1 MRNVFDINIRPTI
14 YKCNT
19 TLAKCQIW
27 NRNSSSFQKVLSSP
41 HVFHFYFKKKFDPY
55 LSSDFRTQFLF
66 LYLFRI
72 PFSNVKMTNTN
83 KSRKGLA
90 KSPHK
95 SQPYSKN
102 ITTELCFL
110 GLLAGPA
117 LYQKSILFF
126 PTPEKN
132 WLQGVNLP

>member
-1 MRNVFDINIRPTI
+1 MVDRLLAKLLGKTCWILVFDRQFRNVIS
-14 YKCNT
+14 T

-72 PFSNVKMTNTN
+72 PFLNVKMTNTN

-90 KSPHK
+90 KSLHK

-102 ITTELCFL
+102 ITSELCFL
-110 GLLAGPA
+110 GLLAG
-117 LYQKSILFF
+117 LVLKINFVFSYTRK
-126 PTPEKN
+126 
-132 WLQGVNLP
+132 

>member
-1 MRNVFDINIRPTI
+1 MLDINIRPTT

-19 TLAKCQIW
+19 TLSKCQIS

-55 LSSDFRTQFLF
+55 LSSEFRTQFLF

-72 PFSNVKMTNTN
+72 PFSNIKMTNTN

-95 SQPYSKN
+95 SHPRSKN
-102 ITTELCFL
+102 ITKSTTELCFL
-110 GLLAGPA
+110 GLLAGLMLRNQFFA
-117 LYQKSILFF
+117 LLFVDTRKKLAF
-126 PTPEKN
+126 
-132 WLQGVNLP
+132 LGG